1 MILAVIILIALLIES
16 IIVNIYLVKRML
28 LRDKYYMAEKHMMIS
43 QAKAL
48 QVLLLAEKE
57 RSKRQISSGEYDIEQ
72 RCVNAD
78 NGLYSAI
85 NILDFWRKEEN

>member
-1 MILAVIILIALLIES
+1 MILALITLIALLIES

-28 LRDKYYMAEKHMMIS
+28 LRDKYHLAEKDMMIS

-48 QVLLLAEKE
+48 QVLLLAEME

-85 NILDFWRKEEN
+85 NILDFWWKEDN